1 MHCLKGY
8 TYLISSFNCKQS
20 TEVDGNII
28 ITLILHNKLR
38 YRKLKQL
45 AKGYKG
51 SEWKNQGSTPHS
63 LAPMSSLLNHC
74 GARPHKQRAQIK
86 PGSGLSLWSDI
97 IHVPPEPDL
106 DTRFL
111 LFPS

>member
-1 MHCLKGY
+1 MHCLKGC

-20 TEVDGNII
+20 NEVDGNII
-28 ITLILHNKLR
+28 ITLILHRKLS

-51 SEWKNQGSTPHS
+51 SEWKKQGSTPRS

-74 GARPHKQRAQIK
+74 GARPHKQRA
-86 PGSGLSLWSDI
+86 
-97 IHVPPEPDL
+97 
-106 DTRFL
+106 
-111 LFPS
+111 